1 MKKFITNI
9 VDKDIKS
16 IATFCMI
23 TFITAVFFL
32 SPQVDNTIRI
42 FGLVIYLL
50 YSFSFL
56 FGKIKTILIHSISFI
71 ILLII
76 GALLTTYTWH
86 SYKLDMAAIFMPSIL
101 ASYFGSWFII
111 LTTEIK
117 KFKFTLSF
125 LPGLIFFFISAL
137 IVLFFKTN
145 NPIIFIAILILI
157 LFIERFLILLFSKKE
172 KKEEIKE
179 KIKEKIRED

>member
-56 FGKIKTILIHSISFI
+56 FGKIKTILIHSISFYNSINNWSI
-71 ILLII
+71 INNL
-76 GALLTTYTWH
+76 Y
-86 SYKLDMAAIFMPSIL
+86 MA
-101 ASYFGSWFII
+101 FI
-111 LTTEIK
+111 
-117 KFKFTLSF
+117 
-125 LPGLIFFFISAL
+125 
-137 IVLFFKTN
+137 
-145 NPIIFIAILILI
+145 
-157 LFIERFLILLFSKKE
+157 
-172 KKEEIKE
+172 
-179 KIKEKIRED
+179 